1 MDENQ
6 KPDPKL
12 IKDSVKKA
20 DPPPPQT
27 SPPSPISKGTNL
39 TQHQDQSD
47 QGQAKPVTISK
58 RNRKPKP
65 KPKPK
70 AVNPDVLRV
79 GGVQHLNYNLMKY
92 DRIMKKYAIST
103 SLTSYLTSPIL
114 HRHRKAQAESFNA
127 TGQLNPTPTVELDP
141 PEPA

>member
-1 MDENQ
+1 MSENQ
-6 KPDPKL
+6 KSDPKL
-12 IKDSVKKA
+12 IKDQVKKA
-20 DPPPPQT
+20 DSPPLQT
-27 SPPSPISKGTNL
+27 SLPSKGADL
-39 TQHQDQSD
+39 TQHQNQSD
-47 QGQAKPVTISK
+47 QGQVKPVTISK